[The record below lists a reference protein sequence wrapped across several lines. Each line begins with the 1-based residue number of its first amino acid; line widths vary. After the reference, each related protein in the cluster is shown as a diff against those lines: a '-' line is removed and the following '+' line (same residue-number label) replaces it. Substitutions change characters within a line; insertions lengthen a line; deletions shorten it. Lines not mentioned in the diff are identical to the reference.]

1 MAKKIIWSNN
11 AEQELLSALEFYN
24 LRNGSNSYSLKL
36 LDKVDDVVN
45 TISETET
52 VGRLTKNKV
61 TRVFPI
67 DIFLL
72 FYEVTHDSITIV
84 SFWNNKQ
91 DQIKNRIK

>member
-1 MAKKIIWSNN
+1 MAKKIVWSDT
-11 AEQELLSALEFYN
+11 AEQELQNALDFYN
-24 LRNGSNSYSLKL
+24 IRNGSNSFSLKL
-36 LDKVDDVVN
+36 LDEVDDVVN

-52 VGRLTKNKV
+52 VGRLTKNKI

-72 FYEVTHDSITIV
+72 FYEVQVDAIIIV

-91 DQIKNRIK
+91 DQAKNRII